1 MDKEPVALLPLS
13 ELGIDEICHIVK
25 FGQVDE
31 SDIRKLKDLGVMHG
45 MPIRIREKTV
55 SGPIVIAVNDAS
67 IAIAQHVA
75 EQIFVLLKDTQK

>member
-1 MDKEPVALLPLS
+1 MDKEPVALVPLS
-13 ELGIDEICHIVK
+13 ELEIDEICHIVK

-45 MPIRIREKTV
+45 MPIRLREKTV